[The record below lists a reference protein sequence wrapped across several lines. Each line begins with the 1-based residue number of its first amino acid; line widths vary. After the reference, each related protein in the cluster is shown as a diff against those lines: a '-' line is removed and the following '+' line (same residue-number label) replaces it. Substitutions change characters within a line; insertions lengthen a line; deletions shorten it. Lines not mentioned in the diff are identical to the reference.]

1 MTRAIV
7 LDNDE
12 QERLTHFLKRRQ
24 LNESMVALLKQV
36 KEDQDLKRGQVTT
49 AQNAT
54 YDSIIESLTTSLN
67 EGWVTT
73 QQVVDILDGAE
84 IAGRQHVC
92 VFSFPD
98 DLIDEVSASIQS
110 PATLNVQGVT
120 LDEFWEIPQEPYTRL
135 IKNDQA
141 SLVMKV
147 IAPRYYWISDE
158 TQPSEDLIE
167 IVKRREKERT
177 AVIIKLDRVN
187 KLLQIRVPIREKA
200 SNLDT
205 TNSVYSFIVEIIK
218 SQYDNEGVAW
228 FNKLSRF
235 PLSDSFQ
242 KIIENRTDFA
252 LYTDTPENQHFKSS
266 MSHKAAGDDAADIR
280 DFDQWG
286 FTEGF
291 ARTSLR
297 GAWTHDDMAIHV
309 RMYADK
315 VKTGNQMSREV
326 CRLFFPRPCTDE
338 QVEHVIDRIKAHLP

>member
-7 LDNDE
+7 LDHE
-12 QERLTHFLKRRQ
+12 QQQRLTHFLKRRQ
-24 LNESMVALLKQV
+24 LNEGMVAFLKQV

-92 VFSFPD
+92 VFAIPD
-98 DLIDEVSASIQS
+98 DLLEKVSTSIQS

-135 IKNDQA
+135 IKNDQH

-147 IAPRYYWISDE
+147 IAPRYYWVSEE
-158 TQPSEDLIE
+158 TQSSEDLIE
-167 IVKRREKERT
+167 IVKRRAKERT
-177 AVIIKLDRVN
+177 AVIIKLEHDT

-218 SQYDNEGVAW
+218 SQYDDEGLTW
-228 FNKLSRF
+228 FNKLARF
-235 PLSDSFQ
+235 PLADSFQ

-286 FTEGF
+286 FAEGF
-291 ARTSLR
+291 ARMSLR
-297 GAWTHDDMAIHV
+297 GAWTHDDVAIHV

-315 VKTGNQMSREV
+315 VKTGSQMSREV
-326 CRLFFPRPCTDE
+326 CRLFFPRPCADD
-338 QVEHVIDRIKAHLP
+338 QVEHVIERIKAHLP

>member
-1 MTRAIV
+1 MTKAIV
-7 LDNDE
+7 LDKDE

-24 LNESMVALLKQV
+24 LNESMVALLKQI
-36 KEDQDLKRGQVTT
+36 KEERDLKRGEVTT

-54 YDSIIESLTTSLN
+54 YDSIIESLTGSLN
-67 EGWVTT
+67 KGWLTT

-92 VFSFPD
+92 VFSIHE
-98 DLIDEVSASIQS
+98 DLINEVSTSIKS
-110 PATLNVQGVT
+110 PANLNVQCVT

-135 IKNDQA
+135 ITNDQR

-158 TQPSEDLIE
+158 TQPSEDLIN
-167 IVKRREKERT
+167 ISKRREKERT
-177 AVIIKLDRVN
+177 AIVIKMDRVN
-187 KLLQIRVPIREKA
+187 KLLQVRVPIREKA

-205 TNSVYSFIVEIIK
+205 TNSVYSFIVEIIE
-218 SQYDNEGVAW
+218 SQYGENGLAW
-228 FNKLSRF
+228 FNKISRF
-235 PLSDSFQ
+235 PLADSFQ

-252 LYTDTPENQHFKSS
+252 LYTDTPENQYFKSS

-286 FTEGF
+286 FADGF

-297 GAWTHDDMAIHV
+297 GAWTHGEIAIHV

-338 QVEHVIDRIKAHLP
+338 HVEHVIDRIKAHLP